1 MKLYRNGEAYYDP
14 TAGEAITNVEGEYE
28 MIFRGDIFEIIKP
41 DGTAGT
47 PCVIVSSNEINENS
61 DIIMA
66 VYLKD
71 SVKKERN
78 TNVTVN
84 AKTQK
89 IAECG
94 KVYGLHKS
102 KIGEY
107 IKCCNEKEM
116 REIDKALALALGLDG
131 PVENAAAEP
140 AADSETGQDGQNR
153 TAADETKSFLFDG
166 EKTGAEL
173 KSETQIRLETER
185 DLYKSL
191 YEAMLDRMM

>member
-14 TAGEAITNVEGEYE
+14 IAGEAITNVEGKYE
-28 MIFRGDIFEIIKP
+28 MIFRGDIFETIKP

-131 PVENAAAEP
+131 PTENAAAEP
-140 AADSETGQDGQNR
+140 AAGSETGQLR
-153 TAADETKSFLFDG
+153 TSRR
-166 EKTGAEL
+166 

-185 DLYKSL
+185 DLYKRL
-191 YEAMLDRMM
+191 YEDMLDRFDVIRRLADDC

>member
-1 MKLYRNGEAYYDP
+1 MKPYRNGEVYYDP

-28 MIFRGDIFEIIKP
+28 MIFRGDIFETIKP

-47 PCVIVSSNEINENS
+47 PCVIVSSNEINEDS

-66 VYLKD
+66 VYLRD
-71 SVKKERN
+71 SVRKEKE
-78 TNVTVN
+78 TNVNVN
-84 AKTQK
+84 AKTLK
-89 IAECG
+89 IAECDR
-94 KVYGLHKS
+94 VYGLHKS

-116 REIDKALALALGLDG
+116 REIDKALALALGIDG
-131 PVENAAAEP
+131 PTENATAEP
-140 AADSETGQDGQNR
+140 AVGSKTGQ
-153 TAADETKSFLFDG
+153 ADETKSFLFDG

>member
-28 MIFRGDIFEIIKP
+28 MIFRGDIFETIKP

-131 PVENAAAEP
+131 AEP
-140 AADSETGQDGQNR
+140 AAGSETEQ
-153 TAADETKSFLFDG
+153 ADETKSFLFNE
-166 EKTGAEL
+166 EKTEAEL
-173 KSETQIRLETER
+173 KNETQIRLETER

-191 YEAMLDRMM
+191 YEDMLDRFDVIRRLADDC